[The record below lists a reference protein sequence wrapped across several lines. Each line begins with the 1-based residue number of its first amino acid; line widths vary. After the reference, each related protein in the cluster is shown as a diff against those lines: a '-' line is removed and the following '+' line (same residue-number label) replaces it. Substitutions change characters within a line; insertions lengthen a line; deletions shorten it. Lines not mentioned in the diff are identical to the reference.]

1 MEGPGSRCKR
11 KPGVDEEQTLLPPW
25 SLLQTLR
32 GVPKAA
38 PSLTFLRYLVAA
50 PPHRGRTPGRLGG
63 EHDMSSGV
71 AAFSAPPGSLAPLQV
86 QALGCGRTLT
96 HTLTHARAEL
106 SVRIPV
112 TLGRWQE
119 VSGGEAAAGNQ
130 RLAPVR

>member
-1 MEGPGSRCKR
+1 
-11 KPGVDEEQTLLPPW
+11 
-25 SLLQTLR
+25 
-32 GVPKAA
+32 
-38 PSLTFLRYLVAA
+38 
-50 PPHRGRTPGRLGG
+50 
-63 EHDMSSGV
+63 MSSGV